1 VTFPVLPFRS
11 PNGQA
16 RWVAVG
22 TLGPSTA
29 RSRRNALLS
38 VSSCSEFLVAGFHPR
53 SRSAFAVSHGL
64 DGLTFLLPPGVF
76 QPVTLM
82 GFGYLLEYPWKVAG
96 SGGRSHRRR
105 VSLHDG
111 FAGTRSVNHRSGSA
125 SGSSRKPGRVA
136 SVVEEVGVFPTGP
149 ALKPTAVAA
158 DTTGVPDR

>member
-1 VTFPVLPFRS
+1 MNRTAIPRRM
-11 PNGQA
+11 A
-16 RWVAVG
+16 RCSDE
-22 TLGPSTA
+22 STA
-29 RSRRNALLS
+29 WPWM
-38 VSSCSEFLVAGFHPR
+38 SSCTGPAAEPQSAAVAPTCQVPRHGIPHPR
-53 SRSAFAVSHGL
+53 RSAFAVSHGL